1 MDSIR
6 SASEGCGNNEIHFG
20 RMNLLKISPPT
31 LLFVLLFGCLGCSAV
46 DEIKTEPY
54 VDLERFMGEWY
65 VVASVPTFFEK
76 EAHNP
81 KESYRLNDEGNIE
94 TTFSFY
100 EDSPD
105 GEKKIYKPTGYIHNK
120 ETNAEWR
127 MQFVWPF
134 KMPFLIITL
143 DEDYEYTVIGY
154 PSRKYVWIMARKPQM
169 SDEVY
174 RTIIGDLEEIGYD
187 ISKINKVPQSWK

>member
-1 MDSIR
+1 MSCNN
-6 SASEGCGNNEIHFG
+6 SASSELPE
-20 RMNLLKISPPT
+20 M
-31 LLFVLLFGCLGCSAV
+31 
-46 DEIKTEPY
+46 KTVEY
-54 VDLERFMGEWY
+54 VDIERYMGDWY
-65 VVASVPTFFEK
+65 VIANIPTFIEK
-76 EAHNP
+76 RATNAI
-81 KESYRLNDEGNIE
+81 ESYRLNDEGIIE

-154 PSRKYVWIMARKPQM
+154 PSRRYVWIMARKPQM

-187 ISKINKVPQSWK
+187 ISKIKKVPQSWKL